1 VLPSQFQGATL
12 APQTV
17 YAPNPNLRTPYTMQ
31 TGASV
36 ERQLTKTANIAVTYL
51 NSRGVHAFYTNF
63 INANDA
69 GAAPPGQIFY
79 QYQSGAVFRQNQLF
93 VNGSIRMGAKLT
105 LFGFY
110 VLNYAN
116 SDTTGPTYMPSDP
129 HDPALDYGR
138 ASFDYRHRVFLGGS
152 LGLPKGFR
160 MFPFLVAS
168 SGVPFN
174 ITTGQDLFGDAQ
186 FNSRP
191 APATCGVA
199 TTNVVQTKYGCFNV
213 APQSGESL
221 IPIYDATGPGRFVL
235 NLRLSKTFGF
245 GKKKEAINT
254 GPTGPGGG
262 PAFGR
267 GPGAG
272 PGGGGSRSGGG
283 GGGGGRGMG
292 GGGPGGGFD
301 QSNRRY
307 SLTFAVAGRNILNN
321 VNQGQ
326 FIGNLSSPLF
336 GQANG
341 VAGGVYGTTTAN
353 RRIDLQVT
361 FGF

>member
-1 VLPSQFQGATL
+1 
-12 APQTV
+12 
-17 YAPNPNLRTPYTMQ
+17 
-31 TGASV
+31 
-36 ERQLTKTANIAVTYL
+36 
-51 NSRGVHAFYTNF
+51 
-63 INANDA
+63 
-69 GAAPPGQIFY
+69 
-79 QYQSGAVFRQNQLF
+79 
-93 VNGSIRMGAKLT
+93 MGPKLT

-129 HDPALDYGR
+129 QDPALDYGR
-138 ASFDYRHRVFLGGS
+138 ASFDYRQRVFMGGS
-152 LGLPKGFR
+152 VGLPKGFR

-191 APATCGVA
+191 APATCGSAAV
-199 TTNVVQTKYGCFNV
+199 NVVQTRYGCFNV
-213 APQSGESL
+213 TPQAGESL

-235 NLRLSKTFGF
+235 NLRLGKTFGF

-272 PGGGGSRSGGG
+272 PGGGARS
-283 GGGGGRGMG
+283 GGGGRGMG
-292 GGGPGGGFD
+292 PGGPGGGFD

-341 VAGGVYGTTTAN
+341 VASGVYGTTTAN
-353 RRIDLQVT
+353 RRVDLQVT